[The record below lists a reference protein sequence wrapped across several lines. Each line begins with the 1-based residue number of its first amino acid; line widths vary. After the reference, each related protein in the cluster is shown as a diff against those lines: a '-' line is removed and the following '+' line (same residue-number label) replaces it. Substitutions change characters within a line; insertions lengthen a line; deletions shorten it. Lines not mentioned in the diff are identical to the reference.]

1 MYDCNVSRR
10 TAAAAA
16 NTRRELIAAAM
27 SVFAESGFPNAT
39 LEAIAE
45 RAGVTRGALYH
56 HFASKEDIYD
66 VVLRQVADQ
75 VMQPLLAGLTVTGPP
90 LPRIHRFVESYC
102 TALGTDAVFRQ
113 AVSLLLAG
121 APSEQARER
130 TGRGFAAFLAS
141 FEAVLREAAENG
153 DLRVGLSPRSAA
165 ISVLACAVG
174 ATAASLQAPE
184 LFSPAV
190 QARPL
195 ADCLVAGLSADPMGS
210 TAELG
215 GP

>member
-1 MYDCNVSRR
+1 MC
-10 TAAAAA
+10 
-16 NTRRELIAAAM
+16 
-27 SVFAESGFPNAT
+27 T

-56 HFASKEDIYD
+56 HFASKEDVYD

-141 FEAVLREAAENG
+141 FEAVLREAADHG

-165 ISVLACAVG
+165 ISVLACGGRRLSSAARSRGGGVSG
-174 ATAASLQAPE
+174 NATDR
-184 LFSPAV
+184 SPV
-190 QARPL
+190 LHGRTRTVTLP
-195 ADCLVAGLSADPMGS
+195 
-210 TAELG
+210 
-215 GP
+215 